1 MGPVP
6 GIHKGNLGGATR
18 LLHRQKE
25 EGEKMKLIDNIKLS
39 LTRADHTKEDY
50 QDEWRKTANKYEAR
64 ITYNGKSM
72 TVTYYTGRGWK
83 RDPDL
88 EDILGSLLLEASLCD
103 YNLEDFAREL
113 GYDLKEAEKIYKEIQ
128 KQAKKLKRIFT
139 KEELEELLTYLE
151 KRGKL

>member
-1 MGPVP
+1 
-6 GIHKGNLGGATR
+6 
-18 LLHRQKE
+18 
-25 EGEKMKLIDNIKLS
+25 MKLIDNIKLS
-39 LTRADHTKEDY
+39 LIRAKHTREDY
-50 QDEWRKTANKYEAR
+50 QDEWRKTANKYEAM
-64 ITYNGKSM
+64 ITYNEKSM

-88 EDILGSLLLEASLCD
+88 EDILGSLLADASYYD
-103 YNLEDFAREL
+103 YSLKDFASVM

-128 KQAKKLKRIFT
+128 KQTKKLNRIFT